1 MSLHAVESLPLDSR
15 QTQDRAPL
23 GELSVMRQ
31 TIDSDVA
38 EHRAAAYW
46 AWCQLFDGAANASAI
61 DHPDYVLAE
70 LNHRATRR
78 CDPVIVAFGQSSNW
92 QDAAVLVPKTVNLKA
107 AGAIGPSRS
116 IDGYRLIGGHLLSR
130 SLKSPENELVDA
142 ILNDVRKAG
151 VSFVML
157 EDLDT
162 ESPDSAIVTRAL
174 ERGWLKVT
182 PQGFQ
187 PRRRISLA
195 GGEAAYWEKFSSKTR
210 QTFRRKLKKCAPE
223 ELIRVTEISQVAD
236 FLSAAHEISR
246 HTWQTRQFGLRV
258 RNDDR
263 ELELL
268 TTLARL
274 GTLRAYLWKMEG
286 RPVAFCI
293 GDQAKGI
300 FNYQEVGYLSE
311 SGRYSPGQM
320 MLIRMLEDLLAHNPP
335 RLFDFG
341 GGDADY
347 KQLFANQSSVSG
359 TVLLLPPTW
368 TSRAVSAW
376 LAGSRQIRQAARKVV
391 ESCGYATR
399 ARQWIRRGTTTST
412 TTSEDGQSRT
422 EENPGG
428 LGAC

>member
-1 MSLHAVESLPLDSR
+1 
-15 QTQDRAPL
+15 L
-23 GELSVMRQ
+23 GDLSVTRQ
-31 TIDSDVA
+31 AIDSDVA
-38 EHRAAAYW
+38 EHRSTAYW

-70 LNHRATRR
+70 LNHRVTRH
-78 CDPVIVAFGQSSNW
+78 CDPAIVAYGRDNDW

-107 AGAIGPSRS
+107 AGAIGPSSR

-130 SLKSPENELVDA
+130 SLKSPENGLVDA
-142 ILNDVRKAG
+142 ILNVAREANA
-151 VSFVML
+151 SFVML

-162 ESPDSAIVTRAL
+162 ESPDAAIVARAL
-174 ERGWLKVT
+174 ERGWLKIA
-182 PQGFQ
+182 PQGHQ
-187 PRRRISLA
+187 PRRRISLE
-195 GGEAAYWEKFSSKTR
+195 GGEAAYWDKFSSKTR
-210 QTFRRKLKKCAPE
+210 QTFRRKLKKCGPE
-223 ELIRVTEISQVAD
+223 ELVRVTEISQVAD
-236 FLSAAHEISR
+236 FLSAAHEISL

-263 ELELL
+263 ELDLL

-274 GTLRAYLWKMEG
+274 GTLRAYLWKMDG

-293 GDQAKGI
+293 GDQAKGV
-300 FNYQEVGYLSE
+300 FNYQEVGYLSDC
-311 SGRYSPGQM
+311 GRFSPGQM

-347 KQLFANQSSVSG
+347 KQLFANLSSVSG

-368 TSRAVSAW
+368 TSRALSAW
-376 LAGSRQIRQAARKVV
+376 LAGSRHVRQAARKIV

-399 ARQWIRRGTTTST
+399 ARQWIRRGKSTSAAT
-412 TTSEDGQSRT
+412 GEDGQSGSS
-422 EENPGG
+422 ESPNG
-428 LGAC
+428 LIAS

>member
-1 MSLHAVESLPLDSR
+1 MSFQAVESLDLDSR
-15 QTQDRAPL
+15 PKFDRPL
-23 GELSVMRQ
+23 PGEVSVLRH
-31 TIDSDVA
+31 TIDADVA
-38 EHRAAAYW
+38 EHRSAAYW

-70 LNHRATRR
+70 LNHHITRR
-78 CDPVIVAFGQSSNW
+78 CDPAIVAFGRASDWQS
-92 QDAAVLVPKTVNLKA
+92 AAVLVPKTVNLKA
-107 AGAIGPSRS
+107 AGAIGPSRG

-130 SLKSPENELVDA
+130 SFKNPENELVDA
-142 ILNDVRKAG
+142 ILNEAREAG
-151 VSFVML
+151 ASFVML

-162 ESPDSAIVTRAL
+162 ESPDAAIVTRAL
-174 ERGWLKVT
+174 ERGWLRVA
-182 PQGFQ
+182 PQGLQ
-187 PRRRISLA
+187 PRRRISLV
-195 GGEAAYWEKFSSKTR
+195 GGEAAYWDKFSSKTR

-223 ELIRVTEISQVAD
+223 ELVRVTEISQVAD
-236 FLSAAHEISR
+236 FLSAAHEISL

-263 ELELL
+263 ELDLL

-293 GDQAKGI
+293 GDQAKGV
-300 FNYQEVGYLSE
+300 FNYQEVGYLSDY
-311 SGRYSPGQM
+311 GRYSPGQM

-347 KQLFANQSSVSG
+347 KQLFANLSSVSG

-368 TSRAVSAW
+368 TSRALSTW
-376 LAGSRQIRQAARKVV
+376 LAGSRQICQMARKVV

-399 ARQWIRRGTTTST
+399 ARQWIRRGTTASAT
-412 TTSEDGQSRT
+412 TNEDGQSRT
-422 EENPGG
+422 EENPSG